1 MIKHVLRKLATI
13 WPLRI
18 LYRTTLFTPYL
29 LPQLLRGMAW
39 AFKRTE
45 TSNFYYDLTE
55 RNRRELAHMVALVS
69 KISPSESLKY
79 IDEVRSDSQ
88 LSSHIRSTLSKDNSM
103 RDSSML
109 LGRRIGWY
117 AFVRAL
123 KPRLVIE
130 TGVHQGIGAVTIIRA
145 LEKNSEE
152 GSPGKYL
159 GTDIDPQAGVLV
171 TGKFLETGRVL
182 FGDSIATLRSVS
194 DEIDLFVNDSD
205 HSAEYEA
212 EEYEVVQARLS
223 KSAVILG
230 DNSHATSSLMEFS
243 AKQQRRFLLFRED
256 PKDHWYPGA
265 GIGVSF

>member
-1 MIKHVLRKLATI
+1 MVKRILRKLVKI
-13 WPLRI
+13 WPIRVMYRI
-18 LYRTTLFTPYL
+18 TLFAPYL
-29 LPQLLRGMAW
+29 SPQLFRGIVW
-39 AFKRTE
+39 SFKHTE
-45 TSNFYYDLTE
+45 TSNFYYDLTD
-55 RNRRELAHMVALVS
+55 RNRRELAHLVALVS
-69 KISPSESLKY
+69 KISPTEALSY
-79 IDEVRSDSQ
+79 IDEVRADSQ
-88 LSSHIRSTLSKDNSM
+88 LFSHIRSTLSKDKSM

-123 KPRLVIE
+123 KPKLVIE

-152 GSPGKYL
+152 GFPGKYL
-159 GTDIDPQAGVLV
+159 GTDIDPQAGVLI
-171 TGKFLETGRVL
+171 TGKFIETGRVL
-182 FGDSIATLRSVS
+182 FGDSITSLRSSS

-212 EEYEVVQARLS
+212 EEYEVIHARLS
-223 KSAVILG
+223 KGAVILG
-230 DNSHATSSLMEFS
+230 DNSHATSSLLEYS
-243 AKQQRRFLLFRED
+243 TKHHRNFLLFRED